1 MRWKLH
7 GIELSPFYTTAWP
20 GERSVKMLR
29 QDILQWQQTVLA
41 RQADQPI
48 LLTFRVRSTYSEWET
63 ISRYVYTMIPGNMYF
78 VPGMKLPGY
87 LVPGMY
93 MSPNR
98 KTIIQKTLIDGK
110 KCRRTLLAME
120 IKEAAY
126 RSRGRVRCCYMTLGV
141 RCKLPLVSSTAT
153 TKTGPFVGVFLLKIM

>member
-48 LLTFRVRSTYSEWET
+48 LLTFRVRSTYSVHAGSLT
-63 ISRYVYTMIPGNMYF
+63 SSIICPHVSYTVCDNLSF
-78 VPGMKLPGY
+78 EKARMK
-87 LVPGMY
+87 
-93 MSPNR
+93 NHR
-98 KTIIQKTLIDGK
+98 QN
-110 KCRRTLLAME
+110 
-120 IKEAAY
+120 
-126 RSRGRVRCCYMTLGV
+126 
-141 RCKLPLVSSTAT
+141 
-153 TKTGPFVGVFLLKIM
+153 